1 MEFDGDVNS
10 IYSAGNPKWGQI
22 PGPGS
27 LHDRY
32 NIRRGLDP
40 IISMPDALHIM
51 LIKEK

>member
-1 MEFDGDVNS
+1 MDVNS
-10 IYSAGNPKWGQI
+10 IYSAGDPKWEQI

-40 IISMPDALHIM
+40 ITSMPDALNIM